1 MRNTQQFCSGVYK
14 GIYKQLDATFLP
26 LVGNKMKIW

>member
-1 MRNTQQFCSGVYK
+1 MRNAQQFFSGVYK
-14 GIYKQLDATFLP
+14 WIDKQLDATFLP